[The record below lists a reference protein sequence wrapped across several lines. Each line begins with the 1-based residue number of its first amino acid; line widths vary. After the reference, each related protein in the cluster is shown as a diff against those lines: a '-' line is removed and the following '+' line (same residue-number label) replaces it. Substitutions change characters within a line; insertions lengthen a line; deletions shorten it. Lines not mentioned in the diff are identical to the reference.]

1 MTPSTVSTTEAVD
14 FVFYYI
20 FGISA
25 VMLLGIT
32 AAMIWFAVRYNRKRH
47 PQPQPSPR
55 HNVPL
60 EIAWTVIPTII
71 VLTMFWY
78 GWAGYTTLTNVP
90 PDALGVKVSAR
101 MWSWNFTYPNGRS
114 SDRLV
119 VPAGRAVKVDIVSE
133 DVLHSFYVPAF
144 RIKRDAVPGMTTHAW
159 FRAPEPGSYDIFCAE
174 YCGLAHA
181 QMITTVEALPAEEF
195 EEWYRQ
201 EPVEDKEA
209 GGAEL
214 LARHGCLGCHSTD
227 GTQKVGPT
235 FKGLFGRQV
244 TVVSNG
250 QERTMTADANYVMLS
265 IRQPNADV
273 VQGFPAIMPAFDHL
287 PEDELKMM
295 VEYIEELR

>member
-1 MTPSTVSTTEAVD
+1 MTPSAVSTTEAVD
-14 FVFYYI
+14 FVLYYI

-32 AAMIWFAVRYNRKRH
+32 VTMIWFAVRYNRKRH

-71 VLTMFWY
+71 VLSMFWY

-90 PDALGVKVSAR
+90 PDALEVKVSAR
-101 MWSWNFTYPNGRS
+101 MWSWNFTYPNGKS

-119 VPAGRAVKVDIVSE
+119 VPAGRAIKVDIVSE

-174 YCGLAHA
+174 YCGLAHS
-181 QMITTVEALPAEEF
+181 QMITTVEAMPEDEF
-195 EEWYRQ
+195 EQWLRQ
-201 EPVEDKEA
+201 EPAAAEGSAGEA
-209 GGAEL
+209 L
-214 LARHGCLGCHSTD
+214 LGKHGCLGCHSTD
-227 GTQKVGPT
+227 GSPKVGPT
-235 FKGLFGRQV
+235 FKGLFGRQL
-244 TVVSNG
+244 TVITDG
-250 QERTMTADANYVMLS
+250 KERSLTADFDYVLQS

-273 VQGFPAIMPAFDHL
+273 VKGFPAIMPAFDHL
-287 PEDELKMM
+287 PEDELKAM
-295 VEYIEELR
+295 VDYIEGLR